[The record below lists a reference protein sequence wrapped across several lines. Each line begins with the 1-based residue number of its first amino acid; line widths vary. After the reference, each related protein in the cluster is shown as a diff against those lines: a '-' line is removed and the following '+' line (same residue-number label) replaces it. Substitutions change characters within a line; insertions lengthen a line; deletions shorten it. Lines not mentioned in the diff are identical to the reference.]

1 MEIHEDIKRKRSRI
15 IRKKIRDDNYDSDK
29 GDKTRLKS
37 YKIPERFEKRFKIFM
52 NEIATNYY
60 YTSTFSDTY
69 GLIDTKYFS
78 IKCNAFST
86 YITDMNITTV
96 EDVRHFISFLNT
108 LIDYNPPLLSNWNK
122 KDFEIHE
129 ENELTTNAV
138 RKICNKYIR
147 DRKIK
152 KILK

>member
-1 MEIHEDIKRKRSRI
+1 MKVYEDINRKKKRN
-15 IRKKIRDDNYDSDK
+15 IRKNIRNVVSINGDDS
-29 GDKTRLKS
+29 RLKS
-37 YKIPERFEKRFKIFM
+37 YKIPRRFEKRFKIFM
-52 NEIATNYY
+52 NEVAVGYY
-60 YTSTFSDTY
+60 YTSTFSDTH
-69 GLIDTKYFS
+69 GVIDTKYFS
-78 IKCNAFST
+78 IKCNAFCS

-96 EDVRHFISFLNT
+96 EDVRHFLTFLNT
-108 LIDYNPPLLSNWNK
+108 LIDYKPPLLSNWNK